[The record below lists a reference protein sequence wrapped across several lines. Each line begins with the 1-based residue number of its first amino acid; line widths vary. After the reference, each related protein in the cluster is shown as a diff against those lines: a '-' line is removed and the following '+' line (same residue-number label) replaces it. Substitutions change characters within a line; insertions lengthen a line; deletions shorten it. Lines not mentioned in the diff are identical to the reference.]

1 MDNKI
6 IPLGNSYKNQIY
18 IKLDTDNYE
27 MNKFYPIL
35 LTRDSESDYLH
46 RLIGFRVTYQSHLL
60 VSLGVLLLLLSS
72 FSC

>member
-46 RLIGFRVTYQSHLL
+46 RLMGFRVTYQSH
-60 VSLGVLLLLLSS
+60 VSLDVLLLLLSS
-72 FSC
+72 FSI